1 MRQTISTNNAPKAIG
16 PYSQGIRFSG
26 EIVWVS
32 GQIPLDPETGQ
43 MVEGGIQAQAS
54 RVMKNLKGV
63 IEAAGYTMG
72 DVVKTTI
79 YLTTMDHFKAV
90 NEVYGEYFPEDPPA
104 RATIAVAGLPLNALV
119 EIEAVAV
126 RA

>member
-1 MRQTISTNNAPKAIG
+1 
-16 PYSQGIRFSG
+16 
-26 EIVWVS
+26 
-32 GQIPLDPETGQ
+32 